1 MAKTLVVHGHGKW
14 MINKAEYTQT
24 PAKVSIEFYTEGGKN
39 QLTGFVYEYLL
50 GSGLDYT
57 GGKAD
62 QVIGPFKSTPDYTIS
77 ALSQKQYASAT
88 KYLAMGTLVD
98 NPNFKVLIMKPGS
111 TPKKLSLLLKFAE
124 KHNFTKVVWMAC
136 RAVDLNKTGGRELGF
151 NTAQQN
157 RKVSKAILEQHM
169 LEVEFNKLDV

>member
-14 MINKAEYTQT
+14 MIKQAEYTKV
-24 PAKVSIEFYTEGGKN
+24 PANMSVEFYTEGGKN

-62 QVIGPFKSTPDYTIS
+62 QVIGPFKTTPDYTIS
-77 ALSQKQYASAT
+77 ALSQKQYQSAH

-98 NPNFKVLIMKPGS
+98 DPNYKVLIMKPGS
-111 TPKKLSLLLKFAE
+111 TPKKLSVILKFAE
-124 KHNFTKVVWMAC
+124 KHNFKKVVWMAC
-136 RAVDLNKTGGRELGF
+136 RAVDLNKMGGRDLGF

-157 RKVSKAILEQHM
+157 RKVSKTVLEQHM
-169 LEVEFNKLDV
+169 LEVEFNKLGV